1 MALLPR
7 KASDKNKEFSLT
19 GVRKFDHLP
28 LSSETREALKQSK
41 YKEMTAIQ
49 RATIPH
55 AMCGRDVLGAAKT
68 GSGKTLSYIVPSL
81 EKLWRMKWGKDDG
94 VGAIFVSPTR
104 ELAMQIFAEIVKVG
118 CNHSFSVALLIG
130 GKDLE
135 KERNTVNQ
143 MNLLCCTPGRLLQ
156 HMDETPMFDC
166 ANLQVLVLDEADRI
180 LDLGFSETL
189 DAVLQNL
196 PKTRQTLLFSATQT
210 KKVSD
215 LARLSLKDPEFLSVH
230 AESTNATPPK
240 LQQMYTTCAA
250 EKKIETLWAFVKS
263 HSTQKILIF
272 FSSCKQ
278 VKFVHEIFKRMRPG
292 IPLACI
298 HGRMKQQRR
307 EHVFYQFCNARET
320 VLFATDVASRGLD
333 FPAVDWVVQCDCP
346 EDVQTYIHRVGR
358 TARYKASGKALM
370 LLNAGKEATKFP
382 ELLEQAKIPIK
393 SIKMN
398 PKSRVKGISSSV
410 QGLLS
415 KDNDLKYLSQRA
427 LVCYLRSVFLQ
438 KNKDVF
444 DVSEIDIEALST
456 SFGLPNAPK
465 VKFLNNGA
473 AAKKKKNSINEAE
486 NSKKKKAALVV
497 ADDDDDDDDDD
508 DESNISSEDDGS
520 SSDEDDDEEAE
531 EEEDDDDD
539 DEGPSSSDDDS
550 DNDERL
556 KSSAGVLKRT
566 GGGRFKI
573 KAGDS
578 DDEGEDDGV
587 EDDFL
592 KVTRKDH
599 ALTEDKDEEKRE
611 LAIAAN
617 ADGEKIRQKALKG
630 KLRIGKSGSIASVAG
645 SEKRIVFKDDGTASK
660 PLEALGED
668 AKFFA
673 KSTSENDE
681 LLREA
686 VKQRMQKVADERKS
700 ADYADR
706 GREKARLRD
715 MRAKRKVKDVGKEET
730 RAFLAGS
737 SDDDDDGDGDD
748 DDKNNDNKNGDNSDS
763 EPFDSRAFKA
773 TKRSDPAYAGMGRR
787 TDNDDEGNE
796 ETIEQRAMR
805 LLNEK
810 LG

>member
-1 MALLPR
+1 
-7 KASDKNKEFSLT
+7 
-19 GVRKFDHLP
+19 
-28 LSSETREALKQSK
+28 
-41 YKEMTAIQ
+41 MTAIQ

-68 GSGKTLSYIVPSL
+68 GSGKTLSYVVPSL
-81 EKLWRMKWGKDDG
+81 EKLYRMKWGKDDG
-94 VGAIFVSPTR
+94 VGAIFISPTR
-104 ELAMQIFAEIVKVG
+104 ELAMQIFQEIVKVG
-118 CNHSFSVALLIG
+118 GNHTFSVALLIG

-135 KERNTVNQ
+135 KERNAVNA

-166 ANLQVLVLDEADRI
+166 TGLQVLVLDEADRI
-180 LDLGFSETL
+180 LDLGFKETL
-189 DAVLQNL
+189 DAVLANL

-230 AESTNATPPK
+230 AESVNATPPK
-240 LQQMYTTCAA
+240 LQQMYTTCKV

-263 HSTQKILIF
+263 HATQKILVF

-278 VKFVHEIFKRMRPG
+278 VKFVHEIFRRMRPG
-292 IPLACI
+292 VPLACI
-298 HGRMKQQRR
+298 HGRMKQARR

-333 FPAVDWVVQCDCP
+333 FPAVDWVIQCDCP

-358 TARYKASGKALM
+358 TARYTASGKALI
-370 LLNAGKEATKFP
+370 LLNEGKEATKFP

-438 KNKDVF
+438 KNKEVF
-444 DVSEIDIEALST
+444 DVSEIDVEALSQ

-465 VKFLNNGA
+465 VKFLNAASARKEKNKANDDKNGDK
-473 AAKKKKNSINEAE
+473 AKK
-486 NSKKKKAALVV
+486 SKVKGSG
-497 ADDDDDDDDDD
+497 DDD
-508 DESNISSEDDGS
+508 SEG
-520 SSDEDDDEEAE
+520 E
-531 EEEDDDDD
+531 EEEDDDDSDISSEGED
-539 DEGPSSSDDDS
+539 DEEEEEEEIDSSGGEEDDASSSSESESEGEDDASDS
-550 DNDERL
+550 DSDERM
-556 KSSAGVLKRT
+556 KASAGVLKRT
-566 GGGRFKI
+566 GGGRFKL
-573 KAGDS
+573 KAGGDS
-578 DDEGEDDGV
+578 DDDDI

-592 KVTRKDH
+592 QVRRRDH
-599 ALTEDKDEEKRE
+599 ALADDAEEEKKE

-617 ADGEKIRQKALKG
+617 AQSEKIRQKALKG

-645 SEKRIVFKDDGTASK
+645 SEKRIVFKEDGTASK

-673 KSTSENDE
+673 SSTAANDE
-681 LLREA
+681 ALREA
-686 VKQRMQKVADERKS
+686 VKMRMKKVAEERKS

-706 GREKARLRD
+706 GREKARLRE

-730 RAFLAGS
+730 RAFLDVGGS
-737 SDDDDDGDGDD
+737 SGSDDDEGDYGGRSDD
-748 DDKNNDNKNGDNSDS
+748 DNERDDD
-763 EPFDSRAFKA
+763 EPFDSRAFKSM
-773 TKRSDPAYAGMGRR
+773 KRSDAAHAGMARR
-787 TDNDDEGNE
+787 SASDDEE
-796 ETIEQRAMR
+796 EENLEQKAMR

>member
-1 MALLPR
+1 
-7 KASDKNKEFSLT
+7 
-19 GVRKFDHLP
+19 
-28 LSSETREALKQSK
+28 
-41 YKEMTAIQ
+41 MTAIQ

-55 AMCGRDVLGAAKT
+55 AMSGRDVLGAAKT
-68 GSGKTLSYIVPSL
+68 GSGKTLSYVVPSL
-81 EKLWRMKWGKDDG
+81 ERLYRMKWGKDDG
-94 VGAIFVSPTR
+94 VGAIFISPTR
-104 ELAMQIFAEIVKVG
+104 ELAMQIFQEIVKVG
-118 CNHSFSVALLIG
+118 GNHTFSVALLIG

-135 KERNTVNQ
+135 KERNAVNA

-166 ANLQVLVLDEADRI
+166 TGLQVLVLDEADRI
-180 LDLGFSETL
+180 LDLGFKETL
-189 DAVLQNL
+189 DAVLANL

-230 AESTNATPPK
+230 AESVNATPPK
-240 LQQMYTTCAA
+240 LQQMYTTCKV

-263 HSTQKILIF
+263 HPTQKILVF

-278 VKFVHEIFKRMRPG
+278 VKFIHEIFRRMRPG

-298 HGRMKQQRR
+298 HGRMKQTRR

-333 FPAVDWVVQCDCP
+333 FPAVDWVIQCDCP

-358 TARYKASGKALM
+358 TARYTASGKALI
-370 LLNAGKEATKFP
+370 LLNEGKEATTFP

-444 DVSEIDIEALST
+444 DVSEIDVEALSQ

-465 VKFLNNGA
+465 VKFLNAASTKKEKNKANDDKNGNKE
-473 AAKKKKNSINEAE
+473 AKKSREL
-486 NSKKKKAALVV
+486 S
-497 ADDDDDDDDDD
+497 DDDDNDDDS
-508 DESNISSEDDGS
+508 EISSERS
-520 SSDEDDDEEAE
+520 DDEEE
-531 EEEDDDDD
+531 EEEEEEEMDSSGGEEDDA
-539 DEGPSSSDDDS
+539 SSSSSSESEEEDNSSDS
-550 DNDERL
+550 DSDERM
-556 KSSAGVLKRT
+556 KTSAGVLKRT
-566 GGGRFKI
+566 GGGRFKL
-573 KAGDS
+573 KAGGDS
-578 DDEGEDDGV
+578 DDDDDDANI

-592 KVTRKDH
+592 QVRRKDH
-599 ALTEDKDEEKRE
+599 ALADDAEEEEKE

-617 ADGEKIRQKALKG
+617 AESEKIRQKALKG

-645 SEKRIVFKDDGTASK
+645 SEKRIVFKEDGTASK

-673 KSTSENDE
+673 KSTAANDDA
-681 LLREA
+681 LREA
-686 VKQRMQKVADERKS
+686 VKMRMKKVAEERKT

-706 GREKARLRD
+706 GREKARLRE

-730 RAFLAGS
+730 RAFLDVGGSSS
-737 SDDDDDGDGDD
+737 SDDDNDDEHCFGGRSDD
-748 DDKNNDNKNGDNSDS
+748 DEEDEK
-763 EPFDSRAFKA
+763 PFDARAFKSV
-773 TKRSDPAYAGMGRR
+773 KRSDDAHAGMGRR
-787 TDNDDEGNE
+787 TNSDDEE
-796 ETIEQRAMR
+796 EENIEEKAMR

>member
-1 MALLPR
+1 
-7 KASDKNKEFSLT
+7 
-19 GVRKFDHLP
+19 
-28 LSSETREALKQSK
+28 
-41 YKEMTAIQ
+41 MTAIQ

-55 AMCGRDVLGAAKT
+55 AMSGRDVLGAAKT
-68 GSGKTLSYIVPSL
+68 GSGKTLSYVVPSL
-81 EKLWRMKWGKDDG
+81 ERLYRMKWGKDDG
-94 VGAIFVSPTR
+94 VGAIFISPTR
-104 ELAMQIFAEIVKVG
+104 ELAMQIFQEIVKVG
-118 CNHSFSVALLIG
+118 GNHTFSVALLIG

-135 KERNTVNQ
+135 KERNAVNA

-166 ANLQVLVLDEADRI
+166 TGLQVLVLDEADRI
-180 LDLGFSETL
+180 LDLGFKETL
-189 DAVLQNL
+189 DAVLANL

-230 AESTNATPPK
+230 AESVNATPPK
-240 LQQMYTTCAA
+240 LQQMYTTCKV

-263 HSTQKILIF
+263 HPTQKILVF

-278 VKFVHEIFKRMRPG
+278 VKFIHEIFRRMRPG

-298 HGRMKQQRR
+298 HGRMKQTRR

-333 FPAVDWVVQCDCP
+333 FPAVDWVIQCDCP

-358 TARYKASGKALM
+358 TARYTASGKALI
-370 LLNAGKEATKFP
+370 LLNEGKEATTFP

-444 DVSEIDIEALST
+444 DVSEIDVEALSQ

-465 VKFLNNGA
+465 VKFLNAASTKKEKNKANDDKNGNKE
-473 AAKKKKNSINEAE
+473 AKKSREL
-486 NSKKKKAALVV
+486 S
-497 ADDDDDDDDDD
+497 DDDDNDDDS
-508 DESNISSEDDGS
+508 EISSERS
-520 SSDEDDDEEAE
+520 DDEEE
-531 EEEDDDDD
+531 EEEEMDSSGGEEDDA
-539 DEGPSSSDDDS
+539 SSSSSSESEEEDNSSDS
-550 DNDERL
+550 DSDERM
-556 KSSAGVLKRT
+556 KTSAGVLKRT
-566 GGGRFKI
+566 GGGRFK
-573 KAGDS
+573 
-578 DDEGEDDGV
+578 
-587 EDDFL
+587 L
-592 KVTRKDH
+592 K
-599 ALTEDKDEEKRE
+599 EKE

-617 ADGEKIRQKALKG
+617 AESEKIRQKALKG

-645 SEKRIVFKDDGTASK
+645 SEKRIVFKEDGTASK

-673 KSTSENDE
+673 KSTAANDDA
-681 LLREA
+681 LREA
-686 VKQRMQKVADERKS
+686 VKIRMKKVAEERKT

-706 GREKARLRD
+706 GREKARLRE

-730 RAFLAGS
+730 RAFLDVGGS
-737 SDDDDDGDGDD
+737 SGSDDDDDDEDGRGGRSDD
-748 DDKNNDNKNGDNSDS
+748 DEEDEK
-763 EPFDSRAFKA
+763 PFDARAFKSV
-773 TKRSDPAYAGMGRR
+773 KRSDAAHAGMGRR
-787 TDNDDEGNE
+787 TNSDDEE
-796 ETIEQRAMR
+796 EENIEEKAMR